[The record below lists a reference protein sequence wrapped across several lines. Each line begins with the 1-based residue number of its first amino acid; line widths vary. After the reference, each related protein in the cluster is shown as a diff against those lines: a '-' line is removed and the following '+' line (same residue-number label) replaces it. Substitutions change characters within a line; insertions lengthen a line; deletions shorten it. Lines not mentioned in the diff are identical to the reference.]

1 MAAYT
6 TYTDQQLLDLIRTG
20 DQAAFTEIYDRYS
33 GILYR
38 YANRWLKDR
47 ETIKDVIQELFT
59 VLWTKRETLAVSQNL
74 SGYLYVAVRNAILRK
89 ISEEKRADEYSASL
103 QHFIDSGQN
112 ITDHKI
118 REAQLRAIIEK
129 EISALP
135 EKMRQIFEMS
145 RTRQMSHDEI
155 ARELGISEH
164 TVRTQVKR
172 ALRVLRGRLGILVYI
187 YLLTGY

>member
-1 MAAYT
+1 M
-6 TYTDQQLLDLIRTG
+6 DLIRTG